1 MSTKAHVVSMANP
14 VLDLTTGHDA
24 QIRLHQVPTAVD
36 NLCWLIEYEPYKV
49 ALVDGPGAQEILRYL
64 SKHNLQ
70 LTHILNT
77 HTHGDHI
84 GVNQELAKLNLLTD
98 IQVWG
103 SANAPKTIPGLT
115 RSLSD
120 HESITLGP
128 LSGKV
133 LLTEGHLNG
142 HISFIFNL
150 QPPALSPNQAQD
162 HDVIETLLFCG
173 DTLFAGGC
181 GYVFDG
187 PMSTMA
193 NSLDKLAS
201 LSPNTLVCCAH
212 EYTLDNLHFALSI
225 EPNNPKLQERV
236 QKVIQRRKRGQSTVP
251 SLLREEL
258 ETNPFLRN
266 MSQEILTKLGL
277 ESTSDRSLI
286 FEKTRRLK
294 DSKVYR
300 ETHLESLLKA

>member
-1 MSTKAHVVSMANP
+1 MFIIFTIK
-14 VLDLTTGHDA
+14 
-24 QIRLHQVPTAVD
+24 
-36 NLCWLIEYEPYKV
+36 
-49 ALVDGPGAQEILRYL
+49 
-64 SKHNLQ
+64 